1 MIDFRYHL
9 VSIIAVFLALAVGIV
24 VGTTA
29 LNGPIADNL
38 QGSISSLSA
47 NKRQLQGEV
56 SDLRGT
62 IGRDNDF
69 TTLIAGTVLK
79 GELTGQRVLVVST
92 PEADQGV
99 RDAVLRDLTTAGA
112 TVVGQVR
119 LRPDLFDPAKS
130 ATVDGVVAQVLPSD
144 VTIPSGSSSERAA
157 ATLATALVRRTG
169 STVTAAQS
177 QQVIGGFQGAHLL
190 DIDSDAVL
198 PTATLVLML
207 AGPAPSGKPADLKAR
222 NAAELALARAFD
234 ARAGMVLAGPVTALD
249 PGGLLGA
256 LRDDGALTRSVST
269 VDSVD
274 TPRGQVAVVLALHQQ
289 TQDGVGSYGDGRGAQ
304 GPAPSPLP

>member
-62 IGRDNDF
+62 IGRDNNF

-99 RDAVLRDLTTAGA
+99 RDALLRDLATAGA

-144 VTIPSGSSSERAA
+144 VTIPAGSSSERAA

-177 QQVIGGFQGAHLL
+177 QQVIGGFQGANLL
-190 DIDSDAVL
+190 DIDSDGVL

-207 AGPAPSGKPADLKAR
+207 AGPAPGGKPAEEKAR
-222 NAAELALARAFD
+222 NAAELALVRGFD

-256 LRDDGALTRSVST
+256 LRDDSALTRSVST

-274 TPRGQVAVVLALHQQ
+274 TPRGQVAAVLALHQQ

>member
-62 IGRDNDF
+62 VGRDNDF

-92 PEADQGV
+92 PEADQGT
-99 RDAVLRDLTTAGA
+99 RDTVLKNLTIAGA
-112 TVVGQVR
+112 TVIGQVR

-130 ATVDGVVAQVLPSD
+130 AIVDGVVAQVLPSE
-144 VTIPSGSSSERAA
+144 VTIPAGSSSERAA

-177 QQVIGGFQGAHLL
+177 QKMIGGFQGAGLL
-190 DIDSDAVL
+190 DIDSDGVP

-207 AGPAPSGKPADLKAR
+207 SGPAPGGKPTDLKAR
-222 NAAELALARAFD
+222 NAAALALVQAFD
-234 ARAGMVLAGPVTALD
+234 ARVGIVLAGPVTALD

-256 LRDDGALTRSVST
+256 LRDDSVLAQRVST

-274 TPRGQVAVVLALHQQ
+274 TPRGQVAAVLALHQQ
-289 TQDGVGSYGDGRGAQ
+289 TKDGVGSYGDGRGAQ